1 MKLFKTTDEK
11 LQEIGFVK
19 VEENEYY
26 AQYEREDVEF
36 GYIQSLDLYHK
47 ASGRH
52 VMLSCQKESNKD
64 GFNNAVGLTAYEMK
78 LVLKKMKELGFV
90 DKK

>member
-1 MKLFKTTDEK
+1 MKLFKSTDEK
-11 LQEIGFVK
+11 LQEIGFTK
-19 VEENEYY
+19 VVENECY

-36 GYIQSLDLYHK
+36 DYVQSLDLYHK

-52 VMLSCQKESNKD
+52 IMLSCQKEGNTD

-90 DKK
+90 DRK